1 MSELNKALAVINEVQ
16 KAVVGKNDVI
26 EKIMAAIIAQGHILI
41 EDMPGVGKTTMAKA
55 FSKAMG
61 IKDSRVQFTPDI
73 MPSDLTGFSIYKKE
87 TGQFVYK
94 PGALMCNMFLADEIN
109 RTSPKTQ
116 SALLEVMEE
125 RQITVDGITR
135 EMGNPFVVIAT
146 ENPEGSAG
154 TQMLPESQLDRFMIC
169 VNMGYPTVEEEMEI
183 LKRRQMGNPLE
194 YVNNEKEIHYDI
206 TSKTAIKDMFAVHL
220 ASAKNL
226 RQFVE
231 DMKSLSDELG
241 KYLIG
246 MECVILDTEFIFFNR
261 NTKRYEFCLL
271 PFFENDMYGGIRNI
285 YEKILELIDYDDKD
299 AVVMAYEIQQV
310 TNNKDFTMVD
320 ILNCTKV
327 EAQSE
332 VHRKDNEIQE
342 TRVNQNIDEY
352 QDKTP
357 EKKRWFEGIFS
368 SFRRKS
374 NYLSSEQLEQIAVSE
389 EENIYNFNG
398 DEVAEEED
406 NYYETTVLYEE
417 TIILRSLEQK
427 DMLIH
432 PDKFPFLIG
441 KSRLKCDYVID
452 QNVISRVHAKII
464 KKNNTFF
471 IEDMD
476 STNKTFINGKKLEP
490 GRKEKISKGDKIT
503 LADMDFIVE

>member
-169 VNMGYPTVEEEMEI
+169 VNMGCPTVEEEMEI

-194 YVNNEKEIHYDI
+194 YVNNVISANDIILMEQEVKEVY
-206 TSKTAIKDMFAVHL
+206 IKDSVYKYIVQVAESTRNHEMLGGGMSPRGTVAL
-220 ASAKNL
+220 AAMSRAYAWMKGRNFVVPQDVRDVFECIATHRVRLSTKAKVSHINKHDVLSEIL
-226 RQFVE
+226 RQV
-231 DMKSLSDELG
+231 
-241 KYLIG
+241 
-246 MECVILDTEFIFFNR
+246 
-261 NTKRYEFCLL
+261 
-271 PFFENDMYGGIRNI
+271 
-285 YEKILELIDYDDKD
+285 
-299 AVVMAYEIQQV
+299 
-310 TNNKDFTMVD
+310 
-320 ILNCTKV
+320 
-327 EAQSE
+327 
-332 VHRKDNEIQE
+332 
-342 TRVNQNIDEY
+342 
-352 QDKTP
+352 P
-357 EKKRWFEGIFS
+357 EPAM
-368 SFRRKS
+368 RR
-374 NYLSSEQLEQIAVSE
+374 
-389 EENIYNFNG
+389 
-398 DEVAEEED
+398 
-406 NYYETTVLYEE
+406 
-417 TIILRSLEQK
+417 
-427 DMLIH
+427 
-432 PDKFPFLIG
+432 
-441 KSRLKCDYVID
+441 
-452 QNVISRVHAKII
+452 
-464 KKNNTFF
+464 
-471 IEDMD
+471 
-476 STNKTFINGKKLEP
+476 
-490 GRKEKISKGDKIT
+490 
-503 LADMDFIVE
+503 